1 MSSRDTTKTDLFREC
16 KKSANSYLS
25 RQKFLK
31 DSIRRRDGMRTTI
44 SDMEN
49 QLIILK
55 NAESALSAQID
66 KLSPHLSEERKKYY
80 GHNEQ

>member
-1 MSSRDTTKTDLFREC
+1 MSNRDTTKIDTIREC
-16 KKSANSYLS
+16 KKSVSSYLS

-44 SDMEN
+44 SDLEN

-55 NAESALSAQID
+55 SAESALSEQID
-66 KLSPHLSEERKKYY
+66 KLSPHLCEERKKYY
-80 GHNEQ
+80 GRND

>member
-1 MSSRDTTKTDLFREC
+1 MSNRDTTKSDMVREC
-16 KKSANSYLS
+16 KKSASSYLS

-31 DSIRRRDGMRTTI
+31 DSIRRRDGMRITI

-66 KLSPHLSEERKKYY
+66 KLSPRLSEERKKYY
-80 GHNEQ
+80 GRND

>member
-1 MSSRDTTKTDLFREC
+1 MSNRDTTKTDLFREC
-16 KKSANSYLS
+16 KKSSSSYLS

-66 KLSPHLSEERKKYY
+66 KLSPRLSEERKKYY
-80 GHNEQ
+80 GRND

>member
-1 MSSRDTTKTDLFREC
+1 MSVRDTTKTDFVREC

-55 NAESALSAQID
+55 NAESALTEQID
-66 KLSPHLSEERKKYY
+66 KLSPHLNEERKKYY
-80 GHNEQ
+80 GRND

>member
-1 MSSRDTTKTDLFREC
+1 MSDRDTTKSDMVREC
-16 KKSANSYLS
+16 KKSVSSYLS

-66 KLSPHLSEERKKYY
+66 KLSPRLSEERKKYY
-80 GHNEQ
+80 GRNN

>member
-1 MSSRDTTKTDLFREC
+1 MSVRDTTKIDIIREC
-16 KKSANSYLS
+16 KKSASSYLS

-55 NAESALSAQID
+55 SAESALSEQID

-80 GHNEQ
+80 GRND

>member
-1 MSSRDTTKTDLFREC
+1 MPNRDTTKIDLYREC
-16 KKSANSYLS
+16 KKSASSYIS

-31 DSIRRRDGMRTTI
+31 DSMRRRDGMREMI

-55 NAESALSAQID
+55 SAETALSAQID
-66 KLSPHLSEERKKYY
+66 KITPRLSEERKMYY
-80 GHNEQ
+80 GRNN

>member
-1 MSSRDTTKTDLFREC
+1 MPNRDNTKIDFFREC
-16 KKSANSYLS
+16 KKSVNSYMS

-31 DSIRRRDGMRTTI
+31 DSMRRRDGMREMIT
-44 SDMEN
+44 DMEN

-66 KLSPHLSEERKKYY
+66 KLSPH
-80 GHNEQ
+80 

>member
-1 MSSRDTTKTDLFREC
+1 
-16 KKSANSYLS
+16 
-25 RQKFLK
+25 
-31 DSIRRRDGMRTTI
+31 MRTTI

-55 NAESALSAQID
+55 NAESALSEQID

-80 GHNEQ
+80 GRNN

>member
-1 MSSRDTTKTDLFREC
+1 MPNRDTTKIDLYREC
-16 KKSANSYLS
+16 KKTAHSYIS

-31 DSIRRRDGMRTTI
+31 DSMRRRDGMREMI

-55 NAESALSAQID
+55 SAETALSAQID
-66 KLSPHLSEERKKYY
+66 KITPRLSEERKMYY
-80 GHNEQ
+80 GKNN

>member
-1 MSSRDTTKTDLFREC
+1 MSFRDTTKSDMIRKC
-16 KKSANSYLS
+16 KKSVSSYLS

-66 KLSPHLSEERKKYY
+66 KLSPRLSEERKKYY
-80 GHNEQ
+80 GRND

>member
-1 MSSRDTTKTDLFREC
+1 MSVRDTTKIDIIREC
-16 KKSANSYLS
+16 KKSASSYLS

-55 NAESALSAQID
+55 DAESALSAQID

-80 GHNEQ
+80 GRND

>member
-1 MSSRDTTKTDLFREC
+1 MSGRDTTKSDMVREC
-16 KKSANSYLS
+16 KKSVSSYLS

-44 SDMEN
+44 SDMES

-66 KLSPHLSEERKKYY
+66 KLSPRLSEERKKYY
-80 GHNEQ
+80 GRND

>member
-1 MSSRDTTKTDLFREC
+1 MSGRDTTKSDMVREC
-16 KKSANSYLS
+16 KKSVSSYLS

-44 SDMEN
+44 LDMEN

-66 KLSPHLSEERKKYY
+66 KLSPRLSEERKKYY
-80 GHNEQ
+80 GRNN

>member
-1 MSSRDTTKTDLFREC
+1 MPNRDTTKTDFYREC

-31 DSIRRRDGMRTTI
+31 DSMRRRDGMREMI

-55 NAESALSAQID
+55 SAETALSAQID

-80 GHNEQ
+80 GRND

>member
-1 MSSRDTTKTDLFREC
+1 MSVRDTTKTDFVSEC

-55 NAESALSAQID
+55 DAESALSAQID
-66 KLSPHLSEERKKYY
+66 KLSPRLSEERKKYY
-80 GHNEQ
+80 GRND